1 MDTFKNILIG
11 IITGGLGVAFIGQ
24 LQATRLRRKELI
36 AEAYQT
42 TLARLE
48 LLYRISRRSADKT
61 LAEQDAISI
70 RDEMHD
76 IQTKTDYYIGLLR
89 TESIWFGKAY
99 QSFVVE
105 IKKITAPLMQQAWD
119 SQAKGPGA
127 KLENE
132 KHPDISQCT
141 DKFLAD
147 VRDFFNPFSRLKRR
161 WQYYK
166 TNRRDNGRY

>member
-105 IKKITAPLMQQAWD
+105 IKKITAPLMQQA
-119 SQAKGPGA
+119 
-127 KLENE
+127 
-132 KHPDISQCT
+132 
-141 DKFLAD
+141 
-147 VRDFFNPFSRLKRR
+147 
-161 WQYYK
+161 
-166 TNRRDNGRY
+166 